1 MKSFIIKLLITT
13 FSALALAYVIKG
25 IAFNTP
31 LDAFWFAF
39 VMAFLNSTLK
49 PVLQFFTLPLTVFSM
64 GLFLLVINGLLV
76 IIADALIDGMH
87 VQGLLRAI
95 VFSVALSL
103 LTLVLNAFFNS
114 KSSASK
120 QP

>member
-1 MKSFIIKLLITT
+1 MKSFLIKLLLTA

-25 IAFNTP
+25 ITFNTP

-49 PVLQFFTLPLTVFSM
+49 PVLRFFTLPLTIFSL
-64 GLFLLVINGLLV
+64 GFFLLVINGLLV
-76 IIADALIDGMH
+76 LIADTLIEGMH
-87 VQGLLRAI
+87 VQGLLSAM

-103 LTLVLNAFFNS
+103 LTLVLNVFFNPT
-114 KSSASK
+114 SSSSK